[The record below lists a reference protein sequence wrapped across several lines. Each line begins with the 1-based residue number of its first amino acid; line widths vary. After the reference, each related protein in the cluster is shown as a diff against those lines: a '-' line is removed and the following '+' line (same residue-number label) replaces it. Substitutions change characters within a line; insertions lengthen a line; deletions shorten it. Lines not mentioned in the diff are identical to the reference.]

1 MQSRESLEDSDCRDY
16 ELLQVI
22 EYFQEN
28 VKILKYLPNW
38 LDDIDYTEKRMIRA
52 FNDVT
57 ELAKKRFSRAATSDL
72 AKEKRLHEV
81 YLLNEKVT
89 HEIGGT

>member
-1 MQSRESLEDSDCRDY
+1 MQSRESSKDPDCRDY

-28 VKILKYLPNW
+28 VKILKFLPNW
-38 LDDIDYTEKRMIRA
+38 LDDIDVTEKRMIKA
-52 FNDVT
+52 FKDVT
-57 ELAKKRFSRAATSDL
+57 KLAKKRFSRPATSDL

-81 YLLNEKVT
+81 YLLNEKVI
-89 HEIGGT
+89 HEIDGT